1 MPDFD
6 YSGKTRDGAPAS
18 GAIQA
23 PSRAVATARL
33 RAQGIWIE
41 TLEVAGSAAS
51 SARSAARPREVHWSP
66 FYGLRPVSPG
76 RMGHFFDQLAGLY
89 HAGVGMQTVAQDTAA
104 RIGDR
109 RLRHVLE
116 AAAPRLSAGEP
127 LSECLAAWPQ
137 IFPPATVGYVRLG
150 ELTGNLDL
158 LARDL
163 AEEYH
168 AIQRAWW
175 IALIPKV
182 YVFLVLLLVALVPS
196 FPRIISEGLSWWVAH
211 VEHQILPL
219 MAIALV
225 AYWVLMIIWRLPA
238 TFAYRDSLAYSL
250 PIWSQVTRSS
260 GMVRFYRGM
269 EIAARAGVEFPE
281 ALSAAALSTGNQV
294 MARRLEATAS
304 AVRTGQPLPEAL
316 RQTRLLSTDADS
328 MLGTAGLTGAYDHT
342 FASLAQE
349 TRARRVLLSRVLVF
363 AGGALGYVIM
373 AGIVLFAC
381 YVGYMTLYD
390 SVFKRAEEFMP

>member
-1 MPDFD
+1 MPAFD
-6 YSGKTRDGAPAS
+6 YSGRTRDGAPAS
-18 GAIQA
+18 GQIQA

-41 TLEVAGSAAS
+41 ALDEQGKRPTGGIAGP
-51 SARSAARPREVHWSP
+51 PREVHWSLL
-66 FYGLRPVSPG
+66 YGLFPVSPG

-89 HAGVGMQTVAQDTAA
+89 RAGVGMQVVAQDTAA

-109 RLRHVLE
+109 RLRRVLE
-116 AAAPRLSAGEP
+116 TAAPRLSAGEP
-127 LSECLAAWPQ
+127 LSDCLASWPQ
-137 IFPPATVGYVRLG
+137 IFPASTIGYVRLG
-150 ELTGNLDL
+150 ELTGNLDV

-168 AIQRAWW
+168 AQQRAWW
-175 IALIPKV
+175 IAMVPKV
-182 YVFLVLLLVALVPS
+182 YVFLVLLLATLVPS
-196 FPRIISEGLSWWVAH
+196 LPRIISEGFTWWLHH
-211 VEHQILPL
+211 VETNLLPF
-219 MAIALV
+219 MGIALV
-225 AYWVLMIIWRLPA
+225 ASWVFLIVWRLPA
-238 TFAYRDSLAYSL
+238 FLALRDSMAYSL
-250 PIWSQVTRSS
+250 PIWSQVTRSA
-260 GMVRFYRGM
+260 GMARFYRGM
-269 EIAARAGVEFPE
+269 EIAARAGVELPE

-316 RQTRLLSTDADS
+316 RSTRLMSRDADS
-328 MLGTAGLTGAYDHT
+328 LIGTAGLTGAYDQT

-390 SVFKRAEEFMP
+390 SIFKRAEELMP